1 MHICRTFASIVHA
14 YEKMLHARL
23 VGEISPNQDQYFLN
37 CHLFGKSKLGENFF
51 VNLALFWGESISLSA
66 TIRSK
71 DKAVRDIIY
80 KQLLNKKNADFEE
93 DA

>member
-1 MHICRTFASIVHA
+1 M
-14 YEKMLHARL
+14 
-23 VGEISPNQDQYFLN
+23 N

-51 VNLALFWGESISLSA
+51 VNLALFAGENINISA

-80 KQLLNKKNADFEE
+80 KELLNKKNIEF
-93 DA
+93 

>member
-1 MHICRTFASIVHA
+1 
-14 YEKMLHARL
+14 MLHARL
-23 VGEISPNQDQYFLN
+23 VGDVSEQENQYFLN

-51 VNLALFWGESISLSA
+51 VNLALFAGEAVHLSA

-80 KQLLNKKNADFEE
+80 KELLSKRHALPDE